1 MGSTIVIT
9 ISLRLNIL
17 FKTQWFDS
25 NWMEENNKEKSE
37 KDLKHMNITEEI
49 PWKDYE
55 EMLKL
60 EVYIEDYEEEEEE
73 EDL

>member
-1 MGSTIVIT
+1 MFI
-9 ISLRLNIL
+9 

-25 NWMEENNKEKSE
+25 NWMEETHKEKSE
-37 KDLKHMNITEEI
+37 EGFKHLNITEEI

-60 EVYIEDYEEEEEE
+60 EVYIEDYDDDDEEE
-73 EDL
+73 ED

>member
-1 MGSTIVIT
+1 
-9 ISLRLNIL
+9 
-17 FKTQWFDS
+17 
-25 NWMEENNKEKSE
+25 MEENNKEKSE